1 MATYLNYFEINVEG
15 TKKTIESIR
24 EAICNYTPYYE
35 IESIK
40 NKKIIVSGLYTVSD
54 VDDAC
59 ELAKIIARASN
70 GSNFKMEGEI
80 ECLVASDKMRFDIEF
95 KNGTLTLRHSKWFYE
110 HSNEE
115 LEECETY
122 EEYLDEVDGGL
133 NEEGFNFLTEN
144 EFAVE
149 VDGEFMAELPYVEEL
164 YIEY

>member
-1 MATYLNYFEINVEG
+1 MASFYNYFEISVDG

-24 EAICNYTPYYE
+24 EAVGGYASDYDIHR
-35 IESIK
+35 SG
-40 NKKIIVSGLYTVSD
+40 KKIVVEGIYKISD

-59 ELAKIIARASN
+59 EFAKIIARAFN

-80 ECLVASDKMRFDIEF
+80 ECFVASDKMRFDIEF

-110 HSNEE
+110 HPNEE

-122 EEYLDEVDGGL
+122 EEYLEEVDGGL

-149 VDGEFMAELPYVEEL
+149 VDGEFMAEPPYVEEL